1 MPKAIEVEDINSTK
15 KRIKIEIPTE
25 DIERKIKDSLE
36 KARQKAK
43 IPGFRQG
50 KAPLNIVE
58 KHFGKDAESDAIEE
72 IVPEFYRMALKEAD
86 IVPVAQPVL
95 EGEIKFQRNNPL
107 AFALTV
113 EIRPKI
119 DNLNYKNV
127 KIKGIE
133 ITVPDSDIETALKRL
148 QESRAVYEA
157 ADKPAEKD
165 DLVTVDLDIKYEDK
179 TISEKDQALKIGTPG
194 LLKEISEA
202 IEGKKAGETAE
213 AETTFP
219 SNFHI
224 KELAGKKALVS
235 CVVKNVKKKSLPV
248 IDDELVKDLGYET
261 VEALKAGLKSDI
273 EKAKK
278 DNAVRM
284 QKEELIEKIVESHEF
299 DIPESV
305 LKKETAALVYEEK
318 TIKKSDKKTEELEI
332 ELRPKAIKAAKALLL
347 ISAIGDKEGI
357 DVTDDEL
364 RGKILA
370 TAQSLGTTP
379 EAIMKIY
386 LEGTGSLEGLR
397 YSIFKEKV
405 LDMLYANAVI
415 EKGGQA

>member
-1 MPKAIEVEDINSTK
+1 MLKAIEDINSTK

-58 KHFGKDAESDAIEE
+58 KHFGKDAEADAIEE

-95 EGEIKFQRNNPL
+95 EGQIDFQKNSPL
-107 AFALTV
+107 TFALTV

-119 DNLNYKNV
+119 ENLNYKGI
-127 KIKGIE
+127 KIKD
-133 ITVPDSDIETALKRL
+133 ITISVPDSDIEAALKRL

-157 ADKPAEKD
+157 EDKPAEKD

-179 TISEKDQALKIGTPG
+179 TISEKDQALKIGAAG
-194 LLKEISEA
+194 LLKEISDA
-202 IEGKKAGETAE
+202 IAGKKSGETAE

-219 SNFHI
+219 DNFHM
-224 KELAGKKALVS
+224 KELAGKKALVA
-235 CVVKNVKKKSLPV
+235 CVIKNVKKKNLPAV
-248 IDDELVKDLGYET
+248 DDELVKDLGYET
-261 VEALKAGLKSDI
+261 VEALKTGLKSDI

-278 DNAVRM
+278 DNAVRI
-284 QKEELIEKIVESHEF
+284 QKEELVEKITESHEF
-299 DIPESV
+299 DIPESI
-305 LKKETAALVYEEK
+305 LQREIAALVYEEK
-318 TIKKSDKKTEELEI
+318 TIKKSEKKQEELEI
-332 ELRPKAIKAAKALLL
+332 ELKPKAVKAAKALLL

-364 RGKILA
+364 REKILD
-370 TAQSLGTTP
+370 TAQKLGTTP
-379 EAIMKIY
+379 ESIMKIY
-386 LEGTGSLEGLR
+386 LEGSGSLEGLR

-405 LDMLYANAVI
+405 LNMLYANAAI
-415 EKGGQA
+415 EKGGQS

>member
-58 KHFGKDAESDAIEE
+58 KHFGKDAEADAIEE
-72 IVPEFYRMALKEAD
+72 IIPEFYRMALKEAD
-86 IVPVAQPVL
+86 IVPVSQPVL
-95 EGEIKFQRNNPL
+95 EGGINFQKNSPL
-107 AFALTV
+107 IFALTV
-113 EIRPKI
+113 EVRPKI
-119 DNLNYKNV
+119 ENLSYKNI
-127 KIKGIE
+127 KIKDIE
-133 ITVPDSDIETALKRL
+133 ITVPDSDVETALKRL

-179 TISEKDQALKIGTPG
+179 TISEKDQALKIGTAG
-194 LLKEISEA
+194 LLKEISDA
-202 IEGKKAGETAE
+202 IAGKKAGETAE

-219 SNFHI
+219 ENFHM
-224 KELAGKKALVS
+224 KELSGKKALVTCS
-235 CVVKNVKKKSLPV
+235 IKNVKKKNLPA
-248 IDDELVKDLGYET
+248 IDDELVKDLGYEN
-261 VEALKAGLKSDI
+261 VEALKTGLKSDI

-278 DNAVRM
+278 GNNVRI
-284 QKEELIEKIVESHEF
+284 QKEELVEKIVESHEF

-305 LKKETAALVYEEK
+305 LKRETAALVYEEK
-318 TIKKSDKKTEELEI
+318 TIKKSDKKTEELEA
-332 ELRPKAIKAAKALLL
+332 ELKPKAVKAAKALLL
-347 ISAIGDKEGI
+347 ISEIGNREGI
-357 DVTDDEL
+357 TVSDDEL
-364 RGKILA
+364 REKILA

-379 EAIMKIY
+379 ESIMKIY
-386 LEGTGSLEGLR
+386 LEGSGSLEGLR
-397 YSIFKEKV
+397 YSIFREKV
-405 LDMLYANAVI
+405 LDMMYSNAVI

>member
-1 MPKAIEVEDINSTK
+1 LLKAIEDINSTK

-58 KHFGKDAESDAIEE
+58 KHFGKDAEADALEE

-95 EGEIKFQRNNPL
+95 EGQINFQKNSPL
-107 AFALTV
+107 TFALTV

-119 DNLNYKNV
+119 ENLTYKNI
-127 KIKGIE
+127 KIKDIA
-133 ITVPDSDIETALKRL
+133 ISVPDSDIEGALKRL

-157 ADKPAEKD
+157 EDKPAEKD
-165 DLVTVDLDIKYEDK
+165 DLVTVDLEIKYEDK
-179 TISEKDQALKIGTPG
+179 TISEKDQALKIGAAG
-194 LLKEISEA
+194 LLKEISDA
-202 IEGKKAGETAE
+202 IVGKKSGETAE

-219 SNFHI
+219 DNFHM
-224 KELAGKKALVS
+224 KELAGKKALVT
-235 CVVKNVKKKSLPV
+235 CVIKNVKKKNLPA

-261 VEALKAGLKSDI
+261 TEALKTGLKSDI

-278 DNAVRM
+278 DNAVRI
-284 QKEELIEKIVESHEF
+284 QKEELVEKITESHEF
-299 DIPESV
+299 DIPESI
-305 LKKETAALVYEEK
+305 LQREIEALVYEEK
-318 TIKKSDKKTEELEI
+318 TIKKSEKKPEELEI
-332 ELRPKAIKAAKALLL
+332 ELKPKAVKAAKALLL
-347 ISAIGDKEGI
+347 VSAIGDKEGI

-364 RGKILA
+364 REKILD
-370 TAQSLGTTP
+370 TAQRLGTTP
-379 EAIMKIY
+379 ESIMKIY
-386 LEGTGSLEGLR
+386 LEGNGSLESLR

-405 LDMLYANAVI
+405 LNMLYTNAVI
-415 EKGGQA
+415 EKGGQS